1 MATRDDKA
9 IEGEVSRRV
18 LLGAA
23 AVGAGLYADAIGP
36 NPANAAPL
44 HAPSHLPAP
53 RPGARRMPSSFLW
66 GASTAGHQVE
76 GNNVNSD
83 AWVMENVQP
92 SIFPERSGDACD
104 SLHRYA
110 DDIAL
115 LKKLGLNSYRFSI
128 EWARIEPVEG
138 VFSTAMLDY
147 YKRVIA
153 CCHDAGIRPCVTF
166 NHYVNPAWFA
176 ASGGL
181 MRADG
186 PEIFARYCETAA
198 RHLADGMH
206 TAFTLNEP
214 QAPIIID
221 ILRRGSDR
229 TMLAA
234 MERAAAQACGSDRFV
249 TWRTIDPVAGV
260 EPTIR
265 AHKLGYAAIKSVRNS
280 LPVGVCLATI
290 DYRGLGPNNIAAAVR
305 EQVDGPWMTAV
316 KEAGDF
322 VGVQNYW
329 PVFLDDKG
337 PAAAPEGTEI
347 NGVFPFDFDSL
358 ANCVRNT
365 HAATGKPVMIT
376 ENGLDSPDDSKRILY
391 MTNVLERLGAVVD
404 EGVPLLGY
412 LHWSLID
419 NYEWGSFQ
427 SRFGLA
433 EVDRTS
439 FRRTPKPSA
448 WVLGQ
453 FARRGLI

>member
-1 MATRDDKA
+1 MATRDDTA

-23 AVGAGLYADAIGP
+23 AVGARLSAAALTP
-36 NPANAAPL
+36 NPATAAPL
-44 HAPSHLPAP
+44 HAPIKLPVP

-66 GASTAGHQVE
+66 GASTAGHQIE

-83 AWVMENVQP
+83 AWIMENVKP

-104 SLHRYA
+104 SLHRYPE
-110 DDIAL
+110 DIAL
-115 LKKLGLNSYRFSI
+115 LKRLGLNSYRFSI

-147 YKRVIA
+147 YKRVIG
-153 CCHDAGIRPCVTF
+153 CCHDAGILPCVTF

-198 RHLADGMH
+198 RHLADGMYMG
-206 TAFTLNEP
+206 FTLNEP
-214 QAPIIID
+214 QAPIIVD
-221 ILRRGSDR
+221 ILTQGRDRGKLIS
-229 TMLAA
+229 
-234 MERAAAQACGSDRFV
+234 MERAAAQACGSGHFV
-249 TWRTIDPVAGV
+249 TWKTIDPVTGV
-260 EPTIR
+260 EPAIR
-265 AHKLGYAAIKSVRNS
+265 AHKLGYAAIKSVRGS

-290 DYRGLGPNNIAAAVR
+290 DYRGIGPNNVAAAVR
-305 EQVDGPWMTAV
+305 EKVDGPWMAAA

-329 PVFLDDKG
+329 PLFFDDKG
-337 PAAAPEGTEI
+337 FTAAPKGLESDGY
-347 NGVFPFDFDSL
+347 FAFDFDSL
-358 ANCVRNT
+358 ANCVRDT
-365 HAATGKPVMIT
+365 HAATGKAILVT
-376 ENGLDSPDDSKRILY
+376 ENGLNSLDDSKRIRY
-391 MTNVLERLGAVVD
+391 MTHVLERLGAVVD
-404 EGVPLLGY
+404 QGIPLLGY

-419 NYEWGSFQ
+419 NYEWGSYE

-439 FRRTPKPSA
+439 FKRIPKPSA

-453 FARRGLI
+453 FARRGLL